1 MTIKSLLLASVAILA
16 AVTGARAA
24 DAVVMVE
31 PEPAEYMR
39 ACDAYGTGFF
49 FIPGTETCL
58 KFSGYLRF
66 RVQANDQEYNT
77 DLDGVD
83 KSTAGMRL
91 RTRLD
96 FDAREETEL
105 GTLRAKMRL
114 EANNTFNDNAAY
126 NMDEAYIQLGGL
138 TIGYLDS
145 LWTNN
150 EGGIED
156 GLLVDEAEFSAG
168 DINANRISYTYNN
181 SGFSASLS
189 LEDDGDGDVMPDVL
203 GKLAYKG
210 DWGGAYVLGVYD
222 EDASATN
229 NSRAGFD
236 PLDLRTI
243 YNLTENNGDDASD
256 GAFSVKA
263 GLLLKD
269 LVTEDSQLKFEGHY
283 ATDPS
288 VYAVVSDVG
297 RYSTRGTNDFNQ
309 TALTSVNG
317 GRMNLSSEW
326 QVGAGARQDF
336 GKLFV
341 IGNAIYGQTF
351 DLDATSPGFDYG
363 NVGQIDYY
371 GLATDIGYDL
381 TRSFTVKAELSYV
394 DLDLPAGIDD
404 YDQTRGFLEF
414 RRDF

>member
-1 MTIKSLLLASVAILA
+1 MNIKSILLGSAAAFVAVA
-16 AVTGARAA
+16 GARAA

-31 PEPAEYMR
+31 PEPAEYVR
-39 ACDAYGTGFF
+39 VCDAYGTGFF
-49 FIPGTETCL
+49 YIPGTETCL
-58 KFSGYLRF
+58 KFGGYLRA
-66 RVQANDQEYNT
+66 RIQANDQEYNT
-77 DLDGVD
+77 DGDGAD
-83 KSTAGMRL
+83 DYTAGIRVRARL
-91 RTRLD
+91 E

-105 GTLRAKMRL
+105 GTLRSKIRL
-114 EANNTFNDNAAY
+114 EANNTFNDSAAY

-150 EGGIED
+150 EGGVED
-156 GLLVDEAEFSAG
+156 GLLVDESEFSAG
-168 DINANRISYTYNN
+168 DINTNRISYTYDN

-189 LEDDGDGDVMPDVL
+189 VEDDGDGDFAPDVL

-210 DWGGAYVLGVYD
+210 GWGAAYVIGVYD
-222 EDASATN
+222 EDAAAAR
-229 NSRAGFD
+229 NSRLGID
-236 PLDLRTI
+236 PLGLLNVYSLSEAGVDSP
-243 YNLTENNGDDASD
+243 DD
-256 GAFSVKA
+256 GAFVVKA

-269 LVTEDSQLKFEGHY
+269 LLIDTSQLKFEGHY

-288 VYAVVSDVG
+288 LFAQVGDVG

-309 TALTSVNG
+309 AALDSVNG
-317 GRMNLSSEW
+317 GRMNFSSEW
-326 QVGAGARQDF
+326 QVGAAYRQDF

-341 IGNAIYGQTF
+341 IANGIYGKTF
-351 DLDATSPGFDYG
+351 DINATSPGFDYG

-371 GLATDIGYDL
+371 GLATDVGYDL
-381 TRSFTVKAELSYV
+381 TSNFTVKAELSYV

>member
-1 MTIKSLLLASVAILA
+1 MKINGLILASAAMLVAVPA
-16 AVTGARAA
+16 ARAA

-31 PEPAEYMR
+31 PEPAEYVR
-39 ACDAYGTGFF
+39 ICDAYGEGFF
-49 FIPGTETCL
+49 YIPGTETCL

-77 DLDGVD
+77 DLDGVED
-83 KSTAGMRL
+83 HTAGMRL
-91 RTRLD
+91 RARLD

-105 GTLRAKMRL
+105 GTLRGKARL
-114 EANNTFNDNAAY
+114 EANNTFSGTADY
-126 NMDEAYIQLGGL
+126 QMDEGFIQLGGL

-168 DINANRISYTYNN
+168 DINANRISYTYNQ

-189 LEDDGDGDVMPDVL
+189 LEDDGDGDVVPDAL

-210 DWGGAYVLGVYD
+210 EWGGVYVLGAYD
-222 EDASATN
+222 EDASATQ
-229 NSRAGFD
+229 NSRGGFD

-243 YNLTENNGDDASD
+243 YSLSESDGDDAED
-256 GAFSVKA
+256 GAFVVKA
-263 GLLLKD
+263 GLLLED
-269 LVTEDSQLKFEGHY
+269 LVTADSQLKFEGHY

-288 VYAVVSDVG
+288 AYAVVSDVG

-309 TALTSVNG
+309 TSLTSVNG

-326 QVGAGARQDF
+326 QVGAAARQDF

-341 IGNAIYGQTF
+341 IGNAIYGKTF